1 MHTCTYMY
9 TYMYCAITC
18 MCTCTCVCEA
28 SCVQLGSVQRYLN
41 PKINAVKNIYFPM
54 TQVTFL
60 NFLTEI
66 FPNPR
71 RSSNSVMH
79 SKVTETKFVFVK

>member
-41 PKINAVKNIYFPM
+41 PKIKCSEKYLLSNDTSYLLEFP
-54 TQVTFL
+54 
-60 NFLTEI
+60 
-66 FPNPR
+66 
-71 RSSNSVMH
+71 H
-79 SKVTETKFVFVK
+79 